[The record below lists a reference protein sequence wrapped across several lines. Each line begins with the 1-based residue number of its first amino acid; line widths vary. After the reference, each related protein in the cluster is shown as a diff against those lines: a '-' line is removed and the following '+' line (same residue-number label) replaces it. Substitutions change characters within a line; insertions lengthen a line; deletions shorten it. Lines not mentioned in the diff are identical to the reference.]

1 MDVIEVNP
9 QGITAADILVA
20 LPSLNEAASIGYPVS
35 QADLGLTRYFGGLK
49 AVIVNVD
56 NHSPD
61 DTQGAFFKT
70 PTHTPKLYLATP
82 PGVRGKGRN
91 LRNLFGKAVQL
102 GARAVVCVDADLTSI
117 TPRWIKSLAEP
128 LLAGCDLVCP
138 LYVRH
143 KFDGNLTNAVVYPL
157 TRTLFGRRIR
167 QPVAGDFG
175 FSGDMARTFSRAPG
189 WNDVVAD
196 YGIDLWMTTVAM
208 TSRRPICQAVLGRP
222 KIHRALKSGEGP
234 GPLFSQVVG
243 TMFHLMEVFAD
254 FWTGVRWSRPT
265 AVTGFEDTNGESPPP
280 VTIDKA
286 RLHRA
291 FSDGFP
297 GQGPVWKR
305 VLPADVLTKLTEIEA
320 LGFDG
325 FDFPTVVWARVLFE
339 FALAWRRK
347 TVDRASLLDAL
358 VPLYS
363 GKVLSYVLKTEWM
376 STHQAEDFIEEE
388 CRLFEEN
395 KPYLTERWT

>member
-9 QGITAADILVA
+9 QGITAADIVVA
-20 LPSLNEAASIGYPVS
+20 LPSLNEATSIAYPVS
-35 QADLGLTRYFGGLK
+35 QADLGLTQHFGGLK
-49 AVIVNVD
+49 AVIINAD

-61 DTQGAFFKT
+61 DTKGVFLKT
-70 PTHTPKLYLATP
+70 PTHTPKLYLSTP
-82 PGVRGKGRN
+82 PGVKGKGRN
-91 LRNLFGKAVQL
+91 LRNLFAKAVEL

-128 LLAGCDLVCP
+128 ILNGCDFVCP

-143 KFDGNLTNAVVYPL
+143 KFDGNLTNAMIYPL

-175 FSGDMARTFSRAPG
+175 FSGNMARAFAESPG

-208 TSRRPICQAVLGRP
+208 ASRRPICQAFLGRP

-234 GPLFSQVVG
+234 GQIFNQVVG
-243 TMFHLMEVFAD
+243 TMFHATEVFAD
-254 FWTGVRWSRPT
+254 FWNGVRWSRPT
-265 AVTGFEDTNGESPPP
+265 AVTGFEDTNGEPPPP
-280 VTIDKA
+280 VAVDKA
-286 RLHRA
+286 RLHQA
-291 FSDGFP
+291 FSEGFA
-297 GQGPVWKR
+297 GQGQVWKQ
-305 VLPADVLTKLTEIEA
+305 VLPADLLSKLAEIEA
-320 LGFDG
+320 LGLDR
-325 FDFPTVVWARVLFE
+325 FDFPAVVWALVLFE
-339 FALAWRRK
+339 FTLAWRRE
-347 TVDRASLLDAL
+347 TVDRASLLNAL
-358 VPLYS
+358 APLYS
-363 GKVLSYVLKTEWM
+363 GKVLSYVMKTEWM
-376 STHQAEDFIEEE
+376 STRQAEDFIEEE